1 MPAQEPRALSARSIA
16 NRADA
21 ETLCAEIGGILDRL
35 VPVIAEETRL
45 VRAAQ
50 VRAATDLHDTKAE
63 LSRQYALALETL
75 RGNAAI
81 IGRYAPVLV
90 EQLRRRHDQFRSELQ
105 VNMAVLATARSVSE
119 TLVRGVA
126 EEVANRNSAR
136 TYGAAGALSGT
147 ARTAARPIA
156 VSRSL

>member
-1 MPAQEPRALSARSIA
+1 MTEREPLALSARSIA
-16 NRADA
+16 GRADA
-21 ETLCAEIGGILDRL
+21 ERLCAEIGGILDRL
-35 VPVIAEETRL
+35 APIVAEETRL

-50 VRAATDLHDTKAE
+50 LRAATDLHDSKAE

-75 RGNAAI
+75 RSHAAI
-81 IGRYAPVLV
+81 VGRYAPVLV
-90 EQLRRRHDQFRSELQ
+90 EQLRRRHEAFRSELQ

-126 EEVANRNSAR
+126 EEVATRNSAR
-136 TYGAAGALSGT
+136 TYGAAGAISAT
-147 ARTAARPIA
+147 TRNAARPIA